1 MRYFLSLFVV
11 FLIYNVPV
19 SAEQKIVFVDMDKL
33 VSVSK
38 PGSSIFN
45 QLKDINQKNLNF
57 LKEEEK
63 RFKEIEKKLIAQK
76 NIISEADFE
85 NKIKELKSEVNSYN
99 QNRSNMIEKFNKLK
113 VDNTN
118 KLLKLINPILT
129 KFSND
134 NDISIILQKKNLIIG
149 KTELDITDE
158 VIKIINSEIKDFKI
172 NYYLTPNIICTMPK
186 CHKIAKIIRLNKKFH
201 ISLTPIHLMHC
212 LILRCVIRYDHLLL

>member
-76 NIISEADFE
+76 NIISEADFQ

-172 NYYLTPNIICTMPK
+172 K
-186 CHKIAKIIRLNKKFH
+186 
-201 ISLTPIHLMHC
+201 
-212 LILRCVIRYDHLLL
+212 

>member
-11 FLIYNVPV
+11 FLIYSVPV

-33 VSVSK
+33 LSVSK

-76 NIISEADFE
+76 NIISEADFQ

-172 NYYLTPNIICTMPK
+172 K
-186 CHKIAKIIRLNKKFH
+186 
-201 ISLTPIHLMHC
+201 
-212 LILRCVIRYDHLLL
+212 